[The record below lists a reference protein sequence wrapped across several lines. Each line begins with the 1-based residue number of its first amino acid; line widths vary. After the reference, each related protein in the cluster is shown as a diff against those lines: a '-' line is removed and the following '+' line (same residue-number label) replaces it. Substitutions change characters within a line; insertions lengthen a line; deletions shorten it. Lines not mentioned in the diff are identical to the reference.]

1 MNLWKSWVEL
11 FEEEGPDVPR
21 FDAVHLAVV
30 LVACQAAVGI
40 LFWLLWTAMVYE
52 GGFGTGEGKIG
63 NFLALAILA
72 AIVEALRR
80 ADDRAIRRAGSAS
93 TRPGETARREAK

>member
-1 MNLWKSWVEL
+1 MRLWKAWIEF
-11 FEEEGPDVPR
+11 FEEESPEAPR
-21 FDAVHLAVV
+21 FDPVHLAVV

-52 GGFGTGEGKIG
+52 GGFASGEGKFG
-63 NFLALAILA
+63 NSLALLLLA

-80 ADDRAIRRAGSAS
+80 ADRRH
-93 TRPGETARREAK
+93 ARKSK

>member
-1 MNLWKSWVEL
+1 MSLSKLWKSWVEL

-21 FDAVHLAVV
+21 FDPIHLAVV
-30 LVACQAAVGI
+30 LVACQAAIGV

-52 GGFGTGEGKIG
+52 GGFGSGEGKIG
-63 NFLALAILA
+63 NVLALIILA

-80 ADDRAIRRAGSAS
+80 ADRRH
-93 TRPGETARREAK
+93 ARKAK

>member
-1 MNLWKSWVEL
+1 MNPRGLWRSWVEL

-21 FDAVHLAVV
+21 FDPIHLAVV
-30 LVACQAAVGI
+30 LVACQAAVGV

-52 GGFGTGEGKIG
+52 GGFGAGEGVIG
-63 NFLALAILA
+63 NISALIILA

-80 ADDRAIRRAGSAS
+80 ADRRH
-93 TRPGETARREAK
+93 ARKAK